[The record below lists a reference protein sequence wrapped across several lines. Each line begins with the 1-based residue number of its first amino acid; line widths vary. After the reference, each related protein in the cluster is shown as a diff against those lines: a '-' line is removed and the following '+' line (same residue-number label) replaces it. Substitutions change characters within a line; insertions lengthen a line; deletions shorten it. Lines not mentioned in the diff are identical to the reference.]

1 MAFASWW
8 YKTHV
13 YEKNSGTPSKAGE
26 KKKSE
31 TTEGKRASH
40 SSNDPSRITANR
52 TTSSTPPWCR
62 PSPPHTWTIAIICWL
77 ICLPQ
82 VSPSPQTSLH
92 SATMASTSFPDSTS
106 TLSMNPMVTK
116 ATPIKQTKGL
126 HYHDKKRKN
135 PQQAEQIQTEEKSQ
149 TTKATE
155 PHMKDA
161 HKEKAKDDKM
171 QKSPGEQLAAESKD
185 SLFGKDTL
193 NPSDQPTQDKPIQ
206 DKPTEGPQNKENE
219 SVSPPGPVKV
229 ESSKPSEKR
238 SLDDALDDLVDTLGG
253 LEEKKPESPKYTGP
267 PVSDPVSSTYIEE
280 LGKREGSI
288 PPEYRKLLE
297 SHEGASRDPPKAE
310 KSMGEDEAID
320 SLSSDFTCSS
330 AAPEKAEDKEKASGE
345 EVLEAQ
351 SVDLIK
357 SALPPDEKKRRIE
370 ETASDKAVDDLCETL
385 SYAEAEPEIDTSSL
399 KEVDEVKSKEER
411 LKKCGEREDTLPA
424 DYHLKPAMDKDGKP
438 LLPKPEEKPKPMSE
452 SKLVDEL
459 SKDFESPKPQGK
471 QPKPSDKAKK
481 SETPVHAPV
490 KEVVSKTRM
499 CVVQEV
505 PQKPAPKSEQVPDDA
520 VEALASSLPKKEID
534 PEEKKPAVD
543 KVKEKFKEEK
553 SEKVGEEEET
563 IPPEYRL
570 KAAKCEENKLLE
582 KKQREKVSP
591 MSESDILDALSES
604 FSSSKAPVT
613 HAAVS
618 AAHKSKKKKCFTEV
632 GVMTDPIPP
641 PTKCSTSPPD
651 ASQKDKGLDDAYD
664 ELSQSLE
671 PRKPDPEEKKPVE
684 DKVKEKTKI
693 EHRDKLGERDDTIP
707 PEYSHLLDNDN
718 QDNPE
723 KPPPKEPK
731 NSADDKDPIDTL
743 SEGFDKYSQ
752 KPSPEGPQK
761 LAKKKDEKDVSSKSA
776 KNGGKSKTKE
786 KSSRSKADGEK
797 TS

>member
-1 MAFASWW
+1 MSQPGKGKKPAASPRP
-8 YKTHV
+8 KRAAAARAEEAHV

-40 SSNDPSRITANR
+40 SSSDPSRRTANR
-52 TTSSTPPWCR
+52 TTSSTAP
-62 PSPPHTWTIAIICWL
+62 
-77 ICLPQ
+77 
-82 VSPSPQTSLH
+82 
-92 SATMASTSFPDSTS
+92 TSFPDSTS

-116 ATPIKQTKGL
+116 
-126 HYHDKKRKN
+126 
-135 PQQAEQIQTEEKSQ
+135 QAEQIQTEEKSQ
-149 TTKATE
+149 STKATE

-161 HKEKAKDDKM
+161 HKEKTKDDKM
-171 QKSPGEQLAAESKD
+171 QKIPDEQLAAETKD

-193 NPSDQPTQDKPIQ
+193 NPSDQPTQDKPKQ

-219 SVSPPGPVKV
+219 SVSLPELVKV
-229 ESSKPSEKR
+229 ESSKSSEKR

-253 LEEKKPESPKYTGP
+253 FEENKPESPKYTGP
-267 PVSDPVSSTYIEE
+267 PVSDSFSSTYVEE

-297 SHEGASRDPPKAE
+297 SHEGASRDPPNSE

-330 AAPEKAEDKEKASGE
+330 AAPGKAEDKEKASGE

-351 SVDLIK
+351 SVNLIK
-357 SALPPDEKKRRIE
+357 SAVPPDEKKRRIE

-385 SYAEAEPEIDTSSL
+385 SYAEAEPEIDTSSF

-505 PQKPAPKSEQVPDDA
+505 PQKPAPKPEQVSDDDL
-520 VEALASSLPKKEID
+520 EALAGNLPKNEID
-534 PEEKKPAVD
+534 PEEKKPSVD
-543 KVKEKFKEEK
+543 K
-553 SEKVGEEEET
+553 G
-563 IPPEYRL
+563 
-570 KAAKCEENKLLE
+570 KCEEKKLLE
-582 KKQREKVSP
+582 KKQREKVLP
-591 MSESDILDALSES
+591 MSEGDILDALSES

-613 HAAVS
+613 QAAVS
-618 AAHKSKKKKCFTEV
+618 AAH
-632 GVMTDPIPP
+632 
-641 PTKCSTSPPD
+641 
-651 ASQKDKGLDDAYD
+651 QKDEGPDDAYDELSQSPEPRKPDPDEKKPMEDKVKQKDEGPDDAYD

-671 PRKPDPEEKKPVE
+671 PRKPDPDEKKPME
-684 DKVKEKTKI
+684 DKVKEKAKA

-707 PEYSHLLDNDN
+707 PEYRHLLDKNN
-718 QDNPE
+718 QGNPE
-723 KPPPKEPK
+723 KSSPKESEKFPFQ
-731 NSADDKDPIDTL
+731 NSADDNDPIDTL

-752 KPSPEGPQK
+752 KPSSEGPQK
-761 LAKKKDEKDVSSKSA
+761 LAKKKDEKDVSNKSA

>member
-13 YEKNSGTPSKAGE
+13 YEKNSETPSKAGE
-26 KKKSE
+26 KKKSK
-31 TTEGKRASH
+31 TTEEKRASH
-40 SSNDPSRITANR
+40 SSSDPSRITANR
-52 TTSSTPPWCR
+52 TTSST
-62 PSPPHTWTIAIICWL
+62 
-77 ICLPQ
+77 
-82 VSPSPQTSLH
+82 
-92 SATMASTSFPDSTS
+92 ASTSFPDSTS

-116 ATPIKQTKGL
+116 T
-126 HYHDKKRKN
+126 
-135 PQQAEQIQTEEKSQ
+135 EQIQTEEKSQ
-149 TTKATE
+149 STKATE

-161 HKEKAKDDKM
+161 HKEKAKDDNIK
-171 QKSPGEQLAAESKD
+171 KSPGEQLAAETKD

-193 NPSDQPTQDKPIQ
+193 NPSDQPIQ
-206 DKPTEGPQNKENE
+206 DKPTEGPQNKENK
-219 SVSPPGPVKV
+219 SVSPPGLVKV
-229 ESSKPSEKR
+229 ESSKPSEKH

-253 LEEKKPESPKYTGP
+253 LEENKPESPKYTGP
-267 PVSDPVSSTYIEE
+267 PVSDSFSSTYIEE

-297 SHEGASRDPPKAE
+297 SHEGASRDPPDSE
-310 KSMGEDEAID
+310 KSMGEDEAINN
-320 SLSSDFTCSS
+320 LSSDFTCSS
-330 AAPEKAEDKEKASGE
+330 VAPGKAEVKEKASGE

-357 SALPPDEKKRRIE
+357 SAVPPDEKKRRIE
-370 ETASDKAVDDLCETL
+370 ETVSDKAVDDLCETL
-385 SYAEAEPEIDTSSL
+385 SYAEAEPEIDTSSF
-399 KEVDEVKSKEER
+399 KEVDEAKSREER

-459 SKDFESPKPQGK
+459 SKDFENPKPQGK
-471 QPKPSDKAKK
+471 QPKPSDKTKK

-490 KEVVSKTRM
+490 KEVVTKTRM

-505 PQKPAPKSEQVPDDA
+505 PQKPEQIPDDA
-520 VEALASSLPKKEID
+520 LETLASSLPKKEID
-534 PEEKKPAVD
+534 PEEKKPVED

-553 SEKVGEEEET
+553 KEKVGEEEET

-570 KAAKCEENKLLE
+570 KASKFEEKKLLE
-582 KKQREKVSP
+582 KKQKEKVLP
-591 MSESDILDALSES
+591 MSDGDVLDALSES

-613 HAAVS
+613 HAAVP
-618 AAHKSKKKKCFTEV
+618 AAH
-632 GVMTDPIPP
+632 
-641 PTKCSTSPPD
+641 
-651 ASQKDKGLDDAYD
+651 QKDKGLDDVYD
-664 ELSQSLE
+664 QLSQSLE
-671 PRKPDPEEKKPVE
+671 PRKPDPDEKKPME
-684 DKVKEKTKI
+684 DKVKEKVKA

-707 PEYSHLLDNDN
+707 PEYRHLLDNDN
-718 QDNPE
+718 QGNPE

-731 NSADDKDPIDTL
+731 NSADSKDPIDTL
-743 SEGFDKYSQ
+743 SEGFDKCSQ

-761 LAKKKDEKDVSSKSA
+761 LAKKKDEKDVSNTKSA